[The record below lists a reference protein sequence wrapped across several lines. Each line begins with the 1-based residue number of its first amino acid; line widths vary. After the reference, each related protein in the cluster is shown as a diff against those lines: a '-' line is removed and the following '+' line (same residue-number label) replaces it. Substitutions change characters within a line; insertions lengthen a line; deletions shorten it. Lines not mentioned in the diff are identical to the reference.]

1 MKKKFILNL
10 LLLFPVFLWANTE
23 EKKSFPY
30 EETEI
35 KKKSFAV
42 TPTTSIEIINKY
54 GDVSVST
61 WDKDSV
67 RFEVTITAEASK
79 MSLAKDLF
87 EMAEIKFS
95 SSSNSVVASLIW
107 GENVNAFKRGTVEV
121 TLAAGSS
128 QVLRIDYKVFMPAGN
143 VLKIENR
150 FGDVFLPDLK
160 GKTYISLYH
169 GNLRAEKIKNAK
181 NINVKY
187 GDVKINQLTEGE
199 LEVSFGDIEIENS
212 ENLFINSTSGT
223 IEIENANK
231 LHIEGTNS
239 KIRIENVEDLTTDVM
254 LSDTRIRKLKKKLN
268 STVKMGDLTV
278 DNISSAFQSISIF
291 SSFGEVSLSFDA
303 QSSFAFE
310 ASMDKSKAFQTNSA
324 FIITDDDKMD
334 NYRLVTGK
342 KGDSANEK
350 VKLETK
356 SCSVYLEIA
365 D

>member
-10 LLLFPVFLWANTE
+10 LLLLPVFLWANTE
-23 EKKSFPY
+23 EKGSLPY
-30 EETEI
+30 EETDI
-35 KKKSFAV
+35 KRKSFAV
-42 TPTTSIEIINKY
+42 TPNTSIEIINKY

-79 MSLAKDLF
+79 MSTAKDLF

-95 SSSNSVVASLIW
+95 SNSSSIEASLIW
-107 GENVNAFKRGTVEV
+107 GENVNAFKRSTVEV

-143 VLKIENR
+143 TLKIENR

-181 NINVKY
+181 SINVKY
-187 GDVKINQLTEGE
+187 GDVKANQISEGE

-212 ENLFINSTSGT
+212 DNLSIHSTSGT
-223 IEIENANK
+223 IEIENAIK

-239 KIRIENVEDLTTDVM
+239 KIRIENVEDLTTDVTI
-254 LSDTRIRKLKKKLN
+254 SDTRVRKLKKKLN
-268 STVKMGDLTV
+268 ATVKMGDLTI
-278 DNISSAFQSISIF
+278 DYISSSFLSVMVF
-291 SSFGEVSLSFDA
+291 SSYGEVNLSFDN
-303 QSSFAFE
+303 QSSFSFE
-310 ASMDKSKAFQTNSA
+310 ANMEKAKAFQASSSFTM
-324 FIITDDDKMD
+324 IDDDKMD
-334 NYRLVTGK
+334 NFRIVKGK
-342 KGDSANEK
+342 KGDSATEK

-356 SCSVYLEIA
+356 SCSVYLEIT